1 MFLGIDMHCVCVLD
15 HSLGQVTT
23 FVCLCVCMCRFD
35 VFVCVC
41 VFVRVCDDDD
51 DTLGLSV
58 CPSVFGAQWR
68 SRRQTGSIPGCYG
81 RCRKP
86 ARVAQ
91 SGGAVGGLCHC
102 APFLQCVCMSVCPC
116 VCVSVSLCLCLWR
129 CVFLV

>member
-1 MFLGIDMHCVCVLD
+1 VCLIIHWVKLPRLYVCV
-15 HSLGQVTT
+15 
-23 FVCLCVCMCRFD
+23 FVCVGLMCL
-35 VFVCVC
+35 CVC
-41 VFVRVCDDDD
+41 VFVRVCDDDDD

-58 CPSVFGAQWR
+58 CPSVFGAQWH